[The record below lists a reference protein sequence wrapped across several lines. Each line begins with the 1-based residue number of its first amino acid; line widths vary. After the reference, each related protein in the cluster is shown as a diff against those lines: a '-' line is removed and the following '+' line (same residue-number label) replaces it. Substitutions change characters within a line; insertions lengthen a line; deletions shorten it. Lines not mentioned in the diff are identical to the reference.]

1 MLNILKSVKNF
12 FKNSDNEV
20 EDFLDEANAKC
31 KKLSLELLKDFDL
44 CSYQYD
50 INKSIKE
57 LGLEKELIEQLIEEF
72 ISQVINN
79 KPLFIEYIDKIKQAQ
94 LNGKNPNFTPLRDL
108 AHKNLGVARNLDID
122 DAQKILY
129 ELKTND
135 SIECL
140 TLFVE
145 LLEVSVIRLNPSY
158 TYKII
163 NKN

>member
-31 KKLSLELLKDFDL
+31 KELSLELIKDFDL